1 MKQLKARRSVGVAT
15 ALSLSLLGS
24 LSCAAVASADEG
36 PEPATTTSVSASP
49 EAESTTPLLPLGES
63 PSAERTTE
71 LFPHSESSTTIKP
84 PSSDA
89 SSSLPTDNDDVTGM
103 EDGNDGSGDGEVADG
118 DVNVSLSA
126 GGGDF
131 QAGKDVKVDRSN
143 LTVQVNYDLLSPNK
157 GDRSVKRVFSGS
169 VAWQIVPA
177 GTNPDKGHDPRAVAW
192 GDARI
197 NETGKGSVD
206 VSLARLTPGK
216 HYDLVIDFTGDCA
229 VDRGDGTLHM
239 SVHYDKRVTVRGL
252 HRTKDFHLRHL
263 HLDGNSH
270 AGQGDG
276 LHLKGLPL
284 FDGHPLKHLDLG
296 GDLHLKPLH
305 FSGKSHL
312 ELDGNAH
319 REKDFKLPELNLKTS
334 FGGGAEVSHDD
345 QAGAGEG
352 AAPVAKGKGL
362 PATGF

>member
-84 PSSDA
+84 PSSNA
-89 SSSLPTDNDDVTGM
+89 SPDLPAGNDDVTGAGHGTDDS
-103 EDGNDGSGDGEVADG
+103 EDGEVADG

>member
-1 MKQLKARRSVGVAT
+1 
-15 ALSLSLLGS
+15 
-24 LSCAAVASADEG
+24 
-36 PEPATTTSVSASP
+36 
-49 EAESTTPLLPLGES
+49 
-63 PSAERTTE
+63 
-71 LFPHSESSTTIKP
+71 
-84 PSSDA
+84 
-89 SSSLPTDNDDVTGM
+89 M

-252 HRTKDFHLRHL
+252 HRTKDFRLRHL
-263 HLDGNSH
+263 HLDGDSH
-270 AGQGDG
+270 VGRGDG

-284 FDGHPLKHLDLG
+284 FDGHPLKH
-296 GDLHLKPLH
+296 LH

>member
-36 PEPATTTSVSASP
+36 PVPATTTSVSASP
-49 EAESTTPLLPLGES
+49 EAENATPLLPLGES
-63 PSAERTTE
+63 PSAESTTE
-71 LFPHSESSTTIKP
+71 LFPHSESSNTIEP
-84 PSSDA
+84 PSSNT
-89 SSSLPTDNDDVTGM
+89 SSDLPAGNDDVTGAGHGTDDS
-103 EDGNDGSGDGEVADG
+103 EDGEVADG
-118 DVNVSLSA
+118 DVTVSLSA

-252 HRTKDFHLRHL
+252 HRTKDFRLRHL
-263 HLDGNSH
+263 HLDGDSH
-270 AGQGDG
+270 VGGGDG

-284 FDGHPLKHLDLG
+284 FDGHPLKH
-296 GDLHLKPLH
+296 LH

-334 FGGGAEVSHDD
+334 FGGGAEVSHSG
-345 QAGAGEG
+345 QASVGRGATP
-352 AAPVAKGKGL
+352 AAKGQGL

>member
-84 PSSDA
+84 PSSNA
-89 SSSLPTDNDDVTGM
+89 SPDLPAGNDDVTGM

-345 QAGAGEG
+345 QAGANEG

>member
-36 PEPATTTSVSASP
+36 PDPATTTSVSASP

-84 PSSDA
+84 PSSNA
-89 SSSLPTDNDDVTGM
+89 SPDLPAGNDDVTGAGHGTDDS
-103 EDGNDGSGDGEVADG
+103 EDGEVADG

>member
-24 LSCAAVASADEG
+24 LSCAAIASADEG

-84 PSSDA
+84 PSSNA
-89 SSSLPTDNDDVTGM
+89 SPDLPAGNDDVTGM

-252 HRTKDFHLRHL
+252 HRTKDFRLRHL
-263 HLDGNSH
+263 HLDGDSH
-270 AGQGDG
+270 VGRGDG

-284 FDGHPLKHLDLG
+284 PHLKPLDLG
-296 GDLHLKPLH
+296 GDLHLKPLD
-305 FSGKSHL
+305 FGGSSHL
-312 ELDGNAH
+312 KVGGNAH
-319 REKDFKLPELNLKTS
+319 HEGEFKLPELNLKTS
-334 FGGGAEVSHDD
+334 FGGGAEASHSG
-345 QAGAGEG
+345 QASVGRDATP
-352 AAPVAKGKGL
+352 AVKGQGL

>member
-84 PSSDA
+84 PSSNA
-89 SSSLPTDNDDVTGM
+89 SPDLPAGNDDVTGAGHGTDDS
-103 EDGNDGSGDGEVADG
+103 EDGEVADG

-169 VAWQIVPA
+169 VTWQIVPA
-177 GTNPDKGHDPRAVAW
+177 GTSPDKGHDPRAVAW

-206 VSLARLTPGK
+206 VNLARLAPGK

-252 HRTKDFHLRHL
+252 HRTKDFRLRHL
-263 HLDGNSH
+263 HLDGDSH
-270 AGQGDG
+270 VGQGDG

-284 FDGHPLKHLDLG
+284 PHLKHLDLG
-296 GDLHLKPLH
+296 GDLHLKPLD
-305 FSGKSHL
+305 FGGSSHL
-312 ELDGNAH
+312 KMEGNAH
-319 REKDFKLPELNLKTS
+319 HEGEFKLPELNLKTS
-334 FGGGAEVSHDD
+334 FGGGAEVSHGG
-345 QAGAGEG
+345 QAGVGRG
-352 AAPVAKGKGL
+352 ATPAAKGQGL

>member
-24 LSCAAVASADEG
+24 LSCAAIASADEG

-71 LFPHSESSTTIKP
+71 LFPRSESSTTIKP
-84 PSSDA
+84 PSSNA
-89 SSSLPTDNDDVTGM
+89 SPDLPAGNDDVTGAGHGTDDS
-103 EDGNDGSGDGEVADG
+103 EDGEVADG
-118 DVNVSLSA
+118 DVNVSLSV

-216 HYDLVIDFTGDCA
+216 HYDLVIDVTGDCA

-252 HRTKDFHLRHL
+252 HRTKDFRLRHL
-263 HLDGNSH
+263 HLDGDSH
-270 AGQGDG
+270 VGRGDG

-284 FDGHPLKHLDLG
+284 PHLKPLDLG
-296 GDLHLKPLH
+296 GDLHLKPLD
-305 FSGKSHL
+305 FGGSSHL
-312 ELDGNAH
+312 KVGGNAH
-319 REKDFKLPELNLKTS
+319 HEGEFKLPELNLKTS
-334 FGGGAEVSHDD
+334 FGGGAEASHSG
-345 QAGAGEG
+345 QASVGRDATP
-352 AAPVAKGKGL
+352 AVKGQGL

>member
-84 PSSDA
+84 PSSNA
-89 SSSLPTDNDDVTGM
+89 SPDLPAGNDDVTGA
-103 EDGNDGSGDGEVADG
+103 GHGTDGSGDGEVADG
-118 DVNVSLSA
+118 DVNVFLSA
-126 GGGDF
+126 GDGDF

-252 HRTKDFHLRHL
+252 HF
-263 HLDGNSH
+263 
-270 AGQGDG
+270 
-276 LHLKGLPL
+276 KGLPL
-284 FDGHPLKHLDLG
+284 PHLKHLDLG
-296 GDLHLKPLH
+296 GDLHLKPLD
-305 FSGKSHL
+305 FGGSSHL
-312 ELDGNAH
+312 KMEGNAH
-319 REKDFKLPELNLKTS
+319 HEGEFKLPELNLKTS
-334 FGGGAEVSHDD
+334 FGGGAEVSHGG
-345 QAGAGEG
+345 QAGVGRG
-352 AAPVAKGKGL
+352 ATPAAKGQGL

>member
-84 PSSDA
+84 PSSNA
-89 SSSLPTDNDDVTGM
+89 SPDLPAGNDDVTGAGHGTDDS
-103 EDGNDGSGDGEVADG
+103 EDGEVADG
-118 DVNVSLSA
+118 DVNVSLSV

-252 HRTKDFHLRHL
+252 HRTKDFRLRHL
-263 HLDGNSH
+263 HLDGDPH
-270 AGQGDG
+270 VGRGDG

-284 FDGHPLKHLDLG
+284 FDGHPLKH
-296 GDLHLKPLH
+296 LH

-334 FGGGAEVSHDD
+334 FGGGAEVSHSG
-345 QAGAGEG
+345 QASVGRGATP
-352 AAPVAKGKGL
+352 AAKGQGL

>member
-49 EAESTTPLLPLGES
+49 EAENATPVLPLGES
-63 PSAERTTE
+63 PSAESTTE
-71 LFPHSESSTTIKP
+71 LFPHSESSNTIEP

-126 GGGDF
+126 GDGDF

-252 HRTKDFHLRHL
+252 HRTKDFRLRHL
-263 HLDGNSH
+263 HLDGDSH
-270 AGQGDG
+270 VGRGDG

-284 FDGHPLKHLDLG
+284 FDGHPLKH
-296 GDLHLKPLH
+296 LH